1 MDNWWQH
8 YFPTADRLKPDDEAR
23 ASDFQ
28 EAGRFEPDD
37 NTGTTS
43 SAKAYRFEPDDKG
56 RIEYLTGCIPLLLRP
71 VLTLFQSVT
80 FERVDEF
87 EELMLRSRE
96 LLDVG
101 VNVRGFAKMIHD
113 HPNAAYQ

>member
-1 MDNWWQH
+1 MDSWWQH
-8 YFPTADRLKPDDEAR
+8 YFPTADRLKPEDEAR
-23 ASDFQ
+23 ASNFQ

-71 VLTLFQSVT
+71 VLILFQSVT
-80 FERVDEF
+80 FEHMDEF
-87 EELMLRSRE
+87 EELMLRSHE

-101 VNVRGFAKMIHD
+101 DNVRGFAKKIRG
-113 HPNAAYQ
+113 HPNPAYQ